1 MIENPE
7 EVMFQRFDFGE
18 AIHTGLLNLQLRWG
32 ISMAN
37 VLELDGMDRLSAPL
51 SGLKRGLISH
61 DEGKITRV
69 SLRLMTITC
78 RTRRPV

>member
-1 MIENPE
+1 MVENPK

-18 AIHTGLLNLQLRWG
+18 AIHVGLLNLQLRWS
-32 ISMAN
+32 IAMAN
-37 VLELDGMDRLSAPL
+37 TLELDGMNRLSAPL

-69 SLRLMTITC
+69 SMKLMTK
-78 RTRRPV
+78 TRRARRQM